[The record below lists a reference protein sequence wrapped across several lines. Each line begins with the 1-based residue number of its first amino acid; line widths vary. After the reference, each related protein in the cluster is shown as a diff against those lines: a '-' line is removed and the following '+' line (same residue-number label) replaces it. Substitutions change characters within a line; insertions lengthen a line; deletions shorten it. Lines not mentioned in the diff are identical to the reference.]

1 MSEQAAAPTSAA
13 PAAEATS
20 SAPVESSSGEELS
33 SVEEGS
39 ESEEQALESEV
50 ENAEEAID
58 NDPNLSKKEKIEL
71 KKKLKLK
78 VDGQEFEEEVDL
90 SDEDY
95 LRKQLQL
102 AKVAQRRMQETAQIR
117 KEIEQFAALLKE
129 DPDAALME
137 LGIDPL
143 DYAEKRLARE
153 IEQRKKSPEQ
163 LEKEQMQ
170 RELEK
175 LRKQME
181 SEQKAKEEA
190 KIRAMEEQ
198 FQRKL
203 DDEIS
208 SALDASKDLPKS
220 PYVVKRIADR
230 MIFALQN
237 GVEDIEVKDVIP
249 QVRKQIKSELGE
261 MFSAMPEEVLEGL
274 LGKGNIDR
282 LRKRRLVKAKDGA
295 KIQNAKQIK
304 NSGLDVEAKAAKDS
318 DKDKIPMRDFF
329 KNLK

>member
-1 MSEQAAAPTSAA
+1 MSEQAAAPASAA
-13 PAAEATS
+13 PTAEA
-20 SAPVESSSGEELS
+20 SAPVEAAESTE
-33 SVEEGS
+33 SVESSEAAL
-39 ESEEQALESEV
+39 ESEEQALGSEV
-50 ENAEEAID
+50 ESAEEAID
-58 NDPNLSKKEKIEL
+58 SDPNLSKKEKIEL

-78 VDGQEFEEEVDL
+78 VDGQEIEEEVDL

-143 DYAEKRLARE
+143 DYAEKKLARE

-198 FQRKL
+198 FQRRL

-237 GVEDIEVKDVIP
+237 GMEDVEVKDVIP

-274 LGKGNIDR
+274 LGKNNIDR

-304 NSGLDVEAKAAKDS
+304 NSGLDVEAKAAKD
-318 DKDKIPMRDFF
+318 DGKDKIPMRDFF